1 MKAYSLDLRRK
12 IVESCDRGDESQGG
26 IAESFG
32 VSLSFLEKLLRRR
45 RITGDIT
52 PMPHGGGTKPRLD
65 EDALEMLRVLVKEQP
80 DAILAELCDEINEQR
95 GIRVSA
101 PTMCTALKKLGLG
114 RKKVPPRH
122 RARQTG
128 GPEEARG
135 FQEGDVS
142 D

>member
-26 IAESFG
+26 VAKSFG
-32 VSLSFLEKLLRRR
+32 VSLSFLENLLRR
-45 RITGDIT
+45 RITGDIA

-65 EDALEMLRVLVKEQP
+65 EDALELLRVLVKEQP

-101 PTMCTALKKLGLG
+101 PTMCTALKKLELG

>member
-1 MKAYSLDLRRK
+1 MVLQRVLESAFPFWRSCFAAAASRETSHLCLM
-12 IVESCDRGDESQGG
+12 VEAQNP
-26 IAESFG
+26 
-32 VSLSFLEKLLRRR
+32 VW
-45 RITGDIT
+45 
-52 PMPHGGGTKPRLD
+52 TK
-65 EDALEMLRVLVKEQP
+65 ALEMLRVLVKEQP

>member
-12 IVESCDRGDESQGG
+12 IVESYDRGDQTQRGV
-26 IAESFG
+26 AERFG
-32 VSLSFLEKLLRRR
+32 VSLSFVEKLFRRR
-45 RITGDIT
+45 RTTGEIA
-52 PMPHGGGTKPRLD
+52 PLPHGGGINPRLD
-65 EDALEMLRVLVKEQP
+65 KDALESLRVLVKEQP